1 LWSFVA
7 ALTIWAA
14 LPEAVYGATVTYEH
28 DPATGRLS
36 KATYDNGTV
45 VDYTYDANGNRT
57 GAIVTTAPNGIPT
70 APGTPT
76 FSNITMVSAT
86 ASWTAATDDVG
97 VTGYEYRLNSGS
109 WQSLGNVLT
118 VNLTGLSA
126 ATSYTFQVRAK
137 DAASNIGPAS
147 SGTFTTP
154 DTAAPSAPG
163 TPTFSS
169 ITMTSATASWSAAT
183 DNVGVTGY
191 EYRLNSGSWQ
201 SLGNVLTV
209 NLTGLSASTSY
220 TLQVRAKDAA
230 SNIGPASSGTFTTP
244 DTAAP
249 SAPGTPTFSSITK
262 TTATASWSAAT
273 DNVGV
278 TGYEYRLNGGAWQ
291 SLGNVLSVNLS
302 GLSVGTAYTFEVR
315 ARDAAGNR
323 GPIKSGSFT
332 TLANIT
338 ISNRTVHT
346 QQSGGT
352 TATYSLTAAG
362 DIAASQAT
370 SSATI
375 DVGDWLAPK
384 VGMSGF
390 QARATLGASGPCSS
404 GPMGTWVGLGSAVTW
419 TRSVSGPLG
428 SSLTC
433 VFTLE
438 IRHSSNPSVILGT
451 AQITIVAVNA
461 S

>member
-1 LWSFVA
+1 
-7 ALTIWAA
+7 
-14 LPEAVYGATVTYEH
+14 
-28 DPATGRLS
+28 
-36 KATYDNGTV
+36 
-45 VDYTYDANGNRT
+45 
-57 GAIVTTAPNGIPT
+57 
-70 APGTPT
+70 
-76 FSNITMVSAT
+76 
-86 ASWTAATDDVG
+86 
-97 VTGYEYRLNSGS
+97 
-109 WQSLGNVLT
+109 
-118 VNLTGLSA
+118 
-126 ATSYTFQVRAK
+126 
-137 DAASNIGPAS
+137 
-147 SGTFTTP
+147 
-154 DTAAPSAPG
+154 
-163 TPTFSS
+163 
-169 ITMTSATASWSAAT
+169 MTSATASWSAAT

-220 TLQVRAKDAA
+220 TFQVRAKDAA
-230 SNIGPASSGTFTTP
+230 SNTGPASSGTFTTP

-262 TTATASWSAAT
+262 TSATASWSAAT

-291 SLGNVLSVNLS
+291 ALGNVLSVNLS

-323 GPIKSGSFT
+323 GPIRSGSFT

-338 ISNRTVHT
+338 ISNLTVHT

-362 DIAASQAT
+362 DIATSQAT
-370 SSATI
+370 SPATI

-390 QARATLGASGPCSS
+390 QARATLGASGPCST
-404 GPMGTWVGLGSAVTW
+404 GPMSTWVGLGSAVTW

-428 SSLTC
+428 SSQTC

-438 IRHSSNPSVILGT
+438 IRHSSNPSVILGS